1 MFQKFYKSRVWIMLF
16 MLLPFIGNAQIPGL
30 PPGWGFTLNPSSATY
45 AIPTTV
51 AFSGVDALQAGDWI
65 GAFYDDDG
73 TLECGGAIQWTG
85 TGNVALVA
93 FGNDIYDP
101 NKSGF
106 AEGEAIQWKFYRTAT
121 STEVCVKAYDGDGDE
136 FFFAT
141 GDIKAVAS
149 FGSCAPPLAELTL
162 NLVSGW
168 NWVSFNVLP
177 LEGNDLNSVLGDTG
191 YAAGD
196 FIQMPGGTADFY
208 EGYGWFGDF
217 EVVSPDLMYQLKLAS
232 AKTLVVS
239 GAPVNV
245 AEPITLNP
253 GWNWIGYKPQMPL
266 NINTALVSPSF
277 VGGDFIQTPGASW
290 DYYEGY
296 GWYGEQENMFPG
308 RGYQIKVANSGTI
321 TYPESVSL
329 NFLDNQTQVKTDE
342 ISKAIVGRGAPNW
355 PNPIV
360 YPFYQTNKYRVFI
373 DGEPITELGSML
385 SAWKDGEIRGKA
397 NLQSPPVGFRI
408 FSIQMGSELTAEPGF
423 TFLAYDIVTDK
434 VYDILETHDFVA
446 YDNQGTSL
454 NPLSLTAIVE
464 GGTIDICGNVTDA
477 NTGLPIAG
485 AAIQAETGEA
495 SYGFPDWPN
504 PIVYPFYQ
512 TNKYRVFIDGEPITE
527 LGSMLSAWKDGQ
539 IRGKANLQS
548 PPVGF
553 RIFSIQMG
561 SELTAEPGFTFLAYH
576 IATDQVYD
584 ILETHDFVA
593 YDNQGTS
600 LNPLPLTAIINSVVY
615 NTITDAN
622 GEYCI
627 EDVQS
632 GIYTISASAD
642 GYEPAE
648 VTDVVVGDAS
658 IVQDFELVP
667 IITCLD
673 AEILNFPES
682 LSDQCVGEYSI
693 DFSEVEALNG
703 EPTWSVNPETAG
715 IFDNLLFIANQ
726 DYTGEVTI
734 SLLVVAVEPCQNA
747 SAEVTFS
754 VFPLPVVECPDDME
768 VYLAD
773 LPINLQGASPVG
785 GFYSGTG
792 VEEGVFSVV
801 EPGQYEITY
810 TFTDE
815 NGCTGY
821 CTFMITV
828 LPDVIVPELVF
839 GNLHW
844 PEEANIFVG
853 GYFTAYGQ
861 VVIEN
866 GILGENG
873 YEGLVVDF
881 GISEED
887 TNPETWTNWYAGEYS
902 GISGYTDR
910 PEYSAELGNDLA
922 EGTYYYAVRY
932 TFNDIFYY
940 GGYPNGFWDGIDNVS
955 GILTVSAEIPEC
967 SIDWANVQ
975 WPESGEIYVGD
986 DYVVYAQV
994 YSENFEGQVIPGLTA
1009 WIGYSDED
1017 VDPSLFTNWIEATFN
1032 VFVGNNS
1039 EYMANIG
1046 ASIIVEGTYYYASRF
1061 QCEGGDFV
1069 YGGIGGLWESNSGV
1083 LTVLPFECEVECP
1096 ADFDICINAEPIIL
1110 TGAEPEGGEY
1120 SGIGVV
1126 DGVFYPE
1133 EAGVG
1138 EFVITYTYECEGG
1151 IAEAIGGDI
1160 ATCEFVITVLG
1171 LVTVE
1176 CPEDQELCFDD
1187 EPFVF
1192 GDFVFDPTEYD
1203 PGVYDFTFTEEGPC
1217 NTAECS
1223 FTITVIGPVTVECP
1237 EDQELCFD
1245 DEPFVFGDFV
1255 FDPAEYEP
1263 GVYDF
1268 TFTEEGPCNTAEC
1281 TFTITVIGPVTV
1293 ECPEDQVLCTNDEP
1307 FVFGDFVFDP
1317 TEYEPGVYDFTFT
1330 EEGPCNTAEC
1340 TFTITVLAA
1349 PVIVEQPSDISVL
1362 YGMNAEFSIVAEY
1375 VDAYQW
1381 FGPNGLIAG
1390 AEGASLLLEAVT
1402 LADQGE
1408 YYVQVTNE
1416 CGVISS
1422 EVVTLTVNPWTQVI
1436 DLGGPV
1442 NGASTYLSL
1451 VEDDLATIFDP
1462 VMDDLQ
1468 YVEFYQPN
1476 KVFVPGSLSFP
1487 FTEERGAKVGLKS
1500 GYPTSVTVTG
1510 YPTLGSIV
1518 NLPAGWS
1525 IMPVWS
1531 QGVVLAEDVFGPL
1544 GANLIMAVSIDY
1556 SGVYWPAYNIKTLE
1570 HLVPGNAYLVALGVA
1585 GTIDFD
1591 VPLLKAT
1598 APGYNSLPAN
1608 KTSWNTVEMTGVQHI
1623 IAVTKD
1629 ALAQLKIGDVL
1640 GAFNQN
1646 GMIAG
1651 MYEITERSS
1660 NIAIRIY
1667 GNEFTANNVNGF
1679 AEGDFLTF
1687 KVYRNGEI
1695 IDVTSIFDQNLPNTC
1710 FFTENGM
1717 SAIVGFKAEATSVNE
1732 FNADLVANL
1741 YPNPAKDFVTIET
1754 NFDIRNLKVVNY
1766 VGQVVLDRNI
1776 DQKGYQINTSTFGPG
1791 IYFVQ
1796 IQTPDGVVI
1805 TKRLTV
1811 N

>member
-1 MFQKFYKSRVWIMLF
+1 
-16 MLLPFIGNAQIPGL
+16 
-30 PPGWGFTLNPSSATY
+30 
-45 AIPTTV
+45 
-51 AFSGVDALQAGDWI
+51 
-65 GAFYDDDG
+65 
-73 TLECGGAIQWTG
+73 
-85 TGNVALVA
+85 
-93 FGNDIYDP
+93 
-101 NKSGF
+101 
-106 AEGEAIQWKFYRTAT
+106 
-121 STEVCVKAYDGDGDE
+121 
-136 FFFAT
+136 
-141 GDIKAVAS
+141 
-149 FGSCAPPLAELTL
+149 
-162 NLVSGW
+162 
-168 NWVSFNVLP
+168 
-177 LEGNDLNSVLGDTG
+177 
-191 YAAGD
+191 
-196 FIQMPGGTADFY
+196 
-208 EGYGWFGDF
+208 
-217 EVVSPDLMYQLKLAS
+217 
-232 AKTLVVS
+232 
-239 GAPVNV
+239 
-245 AEPITLNP
+245 
-253 GWNWIGYKPQMPL
+253 
-266 NINTALVSPSF
+266 
-277 VGGDFIQTPGASW
+277 
-290 DYYEGY
+290 
-296 GWYGEQENMFPG
+296 
-308 RGYQIKVANSGTI
+308 
-321 TYPESVSL
+321 
-329 NFLDNQTQVKTDE
+329 
-342 ISKAIVGRGAPNW
+342 
-355 PNPIV
+355 
-360 YPFYQTNKYRVFI
+360 
-373 DGEPITELGSML
+373 
-385 SAWKDGEIRGKA
+385 
-397 NLQSPPVGFRI
+397 
-408 FSIQMGSELTAEPGF
+408 
-423 TFLAYDIVTDK
+423 
-434 VYDILETHDFVA
+434 
-446 YDNQGTSL
+446 
-454 NPLSLTAIVE
+454 
-464 GGTIDICGNVTDA
+464 
-477 NTGLPIAG
+477 
-485 AAIQAETGEA
+485 
-495 SYGFPDWPN
+495 
-504 PIVYPFYQ
+504 
-512 TNKYRVFIDGEPITE
+512 
-527 LGSMLSAWKDGQ
+527 
-539 IRGKANLQS
+539 
-548 PPVGF
+548 
-553 RIFSIQMG
+553 
-561 SELTAEPGFTFLAYH
+561 
-576 IATDQVYD
+576 
-584 ILETHDFVA
+584 
-593 YDNQGTS
+593 
-600 LNPLPLTAIINSVVY
+600 TAIINSVVY

-642 GYEPAE
+642 GYESAE

-792 VEEGVFSVV
+792 VEEGVFSVA
-801 EPGQYEITY
+801 EPDQYEITY

-1171 LVTVE
+1171 L
-1176 CPEDQELCFDD
+1176 
-1187 EPFVF
+1187 
-1192 GDFVFDPTEYD
+1192 
-1203 PGVYDFTFTEEGPC
+1203 
-1217 NTAECS
+1217 
-1223 FTITVIGPVTVECP
+1223 VTVECP

>member
-1 MFQKFYKSRVWIMLF
+1 M
-16 MLLPFIGNAQIPGL
+16 
-30 PPGWGFTLNPSSATY
+30 
-45 AIPTTV
+45 
-51 AFSGVDALQAGDWI
+51 
-65 GAFYDDDG
+65 
-73 TLECGGAIQWTG
+73 
-85 TGNVALVA
+85 
-93 FGNDIYDP
+93 
-101 NKSGF
+101 
-106 AEGEAIQWKFYRTAT
+106 
-121 STEVCVKAYDGDGDE
+121 
-136 FFFAT
+136 
-141 GDIKAVAS
+141 
-149 FGSCAPPLAELTL
+149 
-162 NLVSGW
+162 
-168 NWVSFNVLP
+168 
-177 LEGNDLNSVLGDTG
+177 
-191 YAAGD
+191 
-196 FIQMPGGTADFY
+196 
-208 EGYGWFGDF
+208 
-217 EVVSPDLMYQLKLAS
+217 
-232 AKTLVVS
+232 
-239 GAPVNV
+239 
-245 AEPITLNP
+245 
-253 GWNWIGYKPQMPL
+253 
-266 NINTALVSPSF
+266 
-277 VGGDFIQTPGASW
+277 
-290 DYYEGY
+290 
-296 GWYGEQENMFPG
+296 
-308 RGYQIKVANSGTI
+308 
-321 TYPESVSL
+321 
-329 NFLDNQTQVKTDE
+329 
-342 ISKAIVGRGAPNW
+342 
-355 PNPIV
+355 
-360 YPFYQTNKYRVFI
+360 
-373 DGEPITELGSML
+373 GSML
-385 SAWKDGEIRGKA
+385 SAWNDGEIRGKCM
-397 NLQSPPVGFRI
+397 LQAPPPPRPRQFAL
-408 FSIQMGSELTAEPGF
+408 QMGSMLATEPGF
-423 TFLAYDIVTDK
+423 YFIAYD
-434 VYDILETHDFVA
+434 F
-446 YDNQGTSL
+446 
-454 NPLSLTAIVE
+454 
-464 GGTIDICGNVTDA
+464 
-477 NTGLPIAG
+477 
-485 AAIQAETGEA
+485 
-495 SYGFPDWPN
+495 
-504 PIVYPFYQ
+504 
-512 TNKYRVFIDGEPITE
+512 
-527 LGSMLSAWKDGQ
+527 
-539 IRGKANLQS
+539 
-548 PPVGF
+548 
-553 RIFSIQMG
+553 
-561 SELTAEPGFTFLAYH
+561 
-576 IATDQVYD
+576 ATDQVYD
-584 ILETHDFVA
+584 ILETHNFES
-593 YDNQGTS
+593 NNNMGTFYE
-600 LNPLPLTAIINSVVY
+600 PLPLTAIINSVVY

-726 DYTGEVTI
+726 DYTGDVTI

-792 VEEGVFSVV
+792 VEEGVFSVA
-801 EPGQYEITY
+801 EPDQYEITY

-1187 EPFVF
+1187 EP
-1192 GDFVFDPTEYD
+1192 
-1203 PGVYDFTFTEEGPC
+1203 C
-1217 NTAECS
+1217 
-1223 FTITVIGPVTVECP
+1223 
-1237 EDQELCFD
+1237 
-1245 DEPFVFGDFV
+1245 
-1255 FDPAEYEP
+1255 
-1263 GVYDF
+1263 
-1268 TFTEEGPCNTAEC
+1268 
-1281 TFTITVIGPVTV
+1281 
-1293 ECPEDQVLCTNDEP
+1293 
-1307 FVFGDFVFDP
+1307 VFGDFVFDP
-1317 TEYEPGVYDFTFT
+1317 TEYEPGVYYFTYN

-1340 TFTITVLAA
+1340 SFTITEIGPVTVEFPEDQVLFFDDE
-1349 PVIVEQPSDISVL
+1349 PFLFGDFVL
-1362 YGMNAEFSIVAEY
+1362 DTAEY
-1375 VDAYQW
+1375 
-1381 FGPNGLIAG
+1381 
-1390 AEGASLLLEAVT
+1390 
-1402 LADQGE
+1402 
-1408 YYVQVTNE
+1408 
-1416 CGVISS
+1416 
-1422 EVVTLTVNPWTQVI
+1422 
-1436 DLGGPV
+1436 
-1442 NGASTYLSL
+1442 
-1451 VEDDLATIFDP
+1451 
-1462 VMDDLQ
+1462 
-1468 YVEFYQPN
+1468 
-1476 KVFVPGSLSFP
+1476 
-1487 FTEERGAKVGLKS
+1487 
-1500 GYPTSVTVTG
+1500 
-1510 YPTLGSIV
+1510 
-1518 NLPAGWS
+1518 
-1525 IMPVWS
+1525 
-1531 QGVVLAEDVFGPL
+1531 
-1544 GANLIMAVSIDY
+1544 
-1556 SGVYWPAYNIKTLE
+1556 
-1570 HLVPGNAYLVALGVA
+1570 
-1585 GTIDFD
+1585 
-1591 VPLLKAT
+1591 
-1598 APGYNSLPAN
+1598 
-1608 KTSWNTVEMTGVQHI
+1608 
-1623 IAVTKD
+1623 
-1629 ALAQLKIGDVL
+1629 
-1640 GAFNQN
+1640 
-1646 GMIAG
+1646 
-1651 MYEITERSS
+1651 
-1660 NIAIRIY
+1660 
-1667 GNEFTANNVNGF
+1667 
-1679 AEGDFLTF
+1679 
-1687 KVYRNGEI
+1687 
-1695 IDVTSIFDQNLPNTC
+1695 
-1710 FFTENGM
+1710 
-1717 SAIVGFKAEATSVNE
+1717 
-1732 FNADLVANL
+1732 
-1741 YPNPAKDFVTIET
+1741 
-1754 NFDIRNLKVVNY
+1754 
-1766 VGQVVLDRNI
+1766 
-1776 DQKGYQINTSTFGPG
+1776 
-1791 IYFVQ
+1791 
-1796 IQTPDGVVI
+1796 
-1805 TKRLTV
+1805 
-1811 N
+1811 

>member
-1 MFQKFYKSRVWIMLF
+1 
-16 MLLPFIGNAQIPGL
+16 
-30 PPGWGFTLNPSSATY
+30 
-45 AIPTTV
+45 
-51 AFSGVDALQAGDWI
+51 
-65 GAFYDDDG
+65 
-73 TLECGGAIQWTG
+73 
-85 TGNVALVA
+85 
-93 FGNDIYDP
+93 
-101 NKSGF
+101 
-106 AEGEAIQWKFYRTAT
+106 
-121 STEVCVKAYDGDGDE
+121 
-136 FFFAT
+136 
-141 GDIKAVAS
+141 
-149 FGSCAPPLAELTL
+149 
-162 NLVSGW
+162 
-168 NWVSFNVLP
+168 
-177 LEGNDLNSVLGDTG
+177 
-191 YAAGD
+191 
-196 FIQMPGGTADFY
+196 
-208 EGYGWFGDF
+208 
-217 EVVSPDLMYQLKLAS
+217 
-232 AKTLVVS
+232 
-239 GAPVNV
+239 
-245 AEPITLNP
+245 
-253 GWNWIGYKPQMPL
+253 
-266 NINTALVSPSF
+266 
-277 VGGDFIQTPGASW
+277 
-290 DYYEGY
+290 
-296 GWYGEQENMFPG
+296 
-308 RGYQIKVANSGTI
+308 
-321 TYPESVSL
+321 
-329 NFLDNQTQVKTDE
+329 
-342 ISKAIVGRGAPNW
+342 
-355 PNPIV
+355 
-360 YPFYQTNKYRVFI
+360 
-373 DGEPITELGSML
+373 
-385 SAWKDGEIRGKA
+385 
-397 NLQSPPVGFRI
+397 
-408 FSIQMGSELTAEPGF
+408 
-423 TFLAYDIVTDK
+423 
-434 VYDILETHDFVA
+434 
-446 YDNQGTSL
+446 
-454 NPLSLTAIVE
+454 
-464 GGTIDICGNVTDA
+464 
-477 NTGLPIAG
+477 
-485 AAIQAETGEA
+485 
-495 SYGFPDWPN
+495 
-504 PIVYPFYQ
+504 
-512 TNKYRVFIDGEPITE
+512 
-527 LGSMLSAWKDGQ
+527 
-539 IRGKANLQS
+539 
-548 PPVGF
+548 
-553 RIFSIQMG
+553 
-561 SELTAEPGFTFLAYH
+561 
-576 IATDQVYD
+576 
-584 ILETHDFVA
+584 
-593 YDNQGTS
+593 
-600 LNPLPLTAIINSVVY
+600 TAIINSVVY

-642 GYEPAE
+642 GYESAE

-792 VEEGVFSVV
+792 VEEGVFSVA
-801 EPGQYEITY
+801 EPDQYEITY

-1192 GDFVFDPTEYD
+1192 GDFE
-1203 PGVYDFTFTEEGPC
+1203 
-1217 NTAECS
+1217 
-1223 FTITVIGPVTVECP
+1223 
-1237 EDQELCFD
+1237 
-1245 DEPFVFGDFV
+1245 